1 MGWNGR
7 NSPLLAGKRLGEQ
20 DVVMEMAV
28 VYFMITFTFPC
39 QSHGGGPRKFLIF
52 TLFSFFLL

>member
-7 NSPLLAGKRLGEQ
+7 NSPLLAGKRFGEQ

-39 QSHGGGPRKFLIF
+39 QSHGGGGV
-52 TLFSFFLL
+52 LLRSSP